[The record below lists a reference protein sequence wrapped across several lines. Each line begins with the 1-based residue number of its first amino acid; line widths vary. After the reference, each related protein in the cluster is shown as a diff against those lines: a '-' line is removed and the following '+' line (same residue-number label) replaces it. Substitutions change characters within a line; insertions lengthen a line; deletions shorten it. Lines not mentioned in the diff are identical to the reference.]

1 MDIIELVRFLSALK
15 KHNHKLWF
23 DENRPRY
30 QALRGEFTEFVRATI
45 AGIGKLDAEVRDVR
59 AEDCLFRIN
68 RDLRFS
74 KDKTPY
80 NTHFSA
86 AIGPDGRRGE
96 GPAYYFQIDWQGKL
110 MQAGGVYM
118 PQTPTLN
125 HIRRFIA
132 NAPKRLE
139 RVIHNPKF
147 VKTYGALDT
156 ELKLQRP
163 PVGFAAD
170 HALIEQLKL
179 KSFTVS
185 REVAVKGK
193 SATILHRELLAA
205 FRDMYPF
212 IEWLRDAVSD

>member
-1 MDIIELVRFLSALK
+1 MDIVELVRFLSALK
-15 KHNHKLWF
+15 KHNNKPWF

-30 QALRGEFTEFVRATI
+30 QALRGEFTEFVQNTI
-45 AGIGKLDAEVRDVR
+45 AGIGQFDPEVRDVR

-68 RDLRFS
+68 RDIRFS

-86 AIGPDGRRGE
+86 AIAPGGRKGQ

-118 PQTPTLN
+118 PPTPTLN
-125 HIRRFIA
+125 RIRRFIA
-132 NAPKRLE
+132 SAPKRLE
-139 RVIHNPKF
+139 RVIHEPKF
-147 VKTYGALDT
+147 VKSYGAFDT

-170 HALIEQLKL
+170 HPLIEHLKL

-193 SATILHRELLAA
+193 SATALRRALLAA
-205 FRDMYPF
+205 FQDMHPF